1 MTQPPT
7 ISTGPPSSPGGH
19 APPATTML
27 EVRDLEVLLG
37 DYQVLWGAHLSVAQ
51 GEIVALLG
59 PNGSGKSTL
68 MNSISGL
75 LRPRAGRIVF
85 EDRAIAG
92 EPAHRIVGHGIS
104 HVLERRRLFP
114 YLTVRQN
121 VWLGGYHAAAR
132 AAREEQFERVSRLFP
147 IIAARATQP
156 AHSLSGGEQQMVAI
170 ARGLMARPRLLMIDE
185 PFLGLAPR
193 VVAELTEA
201 IRRINAEG
209 LTVLFIEQNVE
220 LALGLASRG
229 YILESGR
236 TILNGTS
243 AELLR
248 SGEVKRIFL
257 GDAAL

>member
-1 MTQPPT
+1 M
-7 ISTGPPSSPGGH
+7 SH
-19 APPATTML
+19 AGLASPATTML

-37 DYQVLWGAHLSVAQ
+37 DYQVLWGTRLAVEQ

-68 MNSISGL
+68 MNSVSGL
-75 LRPRAGRIVF
+75 LRPRGGRITF
-85 EDRAIAG
+85 EGHAIMG
-92 EPAHRIVGHGIS
+92 EPAHRIVGRGIS

-121 VWLGGYHAAAR
+121 VWLGGYHAHAR
-132 AAREEQFERVSRLFP
+132 AGRAEQFERVSRLFP
-147 IIAARATQP
+147 IIGARAGQA

-193 VVAELTEA
+193 VVDELIEA
-201 IRRINAEG
+201 IRRVNAEG
-209 LTVLFIEQNVE
+209 VTILFIEQNVE
-220 LALGLASRG
+220 LALSIASRG
-229 YILESGR
+229 YVLESGR
-236 TILNGTS
+236 TVIDGRS

-248 SGEVKRIFL
+248 SPEVRRIFL
-257 GDAAL
+257 GG

>member
-1 MTQPPT
+1 MT
-7 ISTGPPSSPGGH
+7 
-19 APPATTML
+19 AATTML
-27 EVRDLEVLLG
+27 DVCDLEVLLG
-37 DYQVLWGAHLSVAQ
+37 DYQVLWGTRLAVDE

-68 MNSISGL
+68 MNSVSGV
-75 LRPRAGRIVF
+75 LRPRAGHITF
-85 EDRAIAG
+85 QGQPIAG
-92 EPAHRIVGHGIS
+92 LPAHRIVGRGIS

-132 AAREEQFERVSRLFP
+132 AMRDEQFERVSRLFP
-147 IIAARATQP
+147 IIGARASQA

-193 VVAELTEA
+193 VVEELIAA
-201 IRRINAEG
+201 IRRVNAEG
-209 LTVLFIEQNVE
+209 VTILFIEQNVE
-220 LALGLASRG
+220 LALSIASRG
-229 YILESGR
+229 YVLESGR
-236 TILNGTS
+236 TVIDGRS

-248 SGEVKRIFL
+248 SPEVRRIFL
-257 GDAAL
+257 GG